1 MTQQEIAVILK
12 NHRHWLLEDCEN
24 WENMRAD
31 LCGADLRGADLRG
44 ADLRGADLRSVSLW
58 GADLSDANLRGANL
72 RGADLYKANL
82 CCADLRGAD
91 LYWANLCCADLRGAD
106 LYNVNLRGADLHRAK
121 NIPFIPLACPDKGA
135 FTGWEKCKDDYIVEL
150 LIPSEAKRLS
160 AAGRMCRCDKAMV
173 ISIQNI
179 DGSVADVRC
188 RLFCLHS
195 RCSGWQHR

>member
-31 LCGADLRGADLRG
+31 LCGADLRGAD
-44 ADLRGADLRSVSLW
+44 
-58 GADLSDANLRGANL
+58 
-72 RGADLYKANL
+72 
-82 CCADLRGAD
+82 
-91 LYWANLCCADLRGAD
+91 
-106 LYNVNLRGADLHRAK
+106 LRGADLHRAK

-179 DGSVADVRC
+179 DGSVADVKTVFRKET
-188 RLFCLHS
+188 LLWS
-195 RCSGWQHR
+195 LSLVKAVNG

>member
-44 ADLRGADLRSVSLW
+44 A
-58 GADLSDANLRGANL
+58 NLRG
-72 RGADLYKANL
+72 
-82 CCADLRGAD
+82 ADLRGAD

-179 DGSVADVRC
+179 DGSVADVKTVC
-188 RLFCLHS
+188 SEYEDKFFYTVGEVVSVDNFCED
-195 RCSGWQHR
+195 RWQECAAGIHFFINRQEAVDY

>member
-31 LCGADLRGADLRG
+31 LCGAD
-44 ADLRGADLRSVSLW
+44 
-58 GADLSDANLRGANL
+58 L

-179 DGSVADVRC
+179 DGSVADVKTVC
-188 RLFCLHS
+188 SEYEDKFFYTVGEVVSVDNFCED
-195 RCSGWQHR
+195 RWQECAAGIHFFINRQEAVDY